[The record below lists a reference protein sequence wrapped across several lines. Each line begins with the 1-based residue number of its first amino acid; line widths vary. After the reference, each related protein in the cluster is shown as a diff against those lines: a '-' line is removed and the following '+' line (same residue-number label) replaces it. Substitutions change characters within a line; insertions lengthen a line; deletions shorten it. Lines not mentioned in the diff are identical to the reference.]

1 MATAQA
7 SVRRRAAWAVLTPV
21 IDEDAVIE
29 SLWVQHDSMRGESV
43 SDIIAFID
51 TVAARH
57 LLDAATRK
65 RLYAAYFEALRWPE
79 EQLPIDPW
87 PLMLLTRPAA
97 ASPPSAPLYTPPA
110 WSAGQ
115 TAAPVAATAAPV
127 APGAPATPV
136 SGVPVSSALTPAVAV
151 AAARSASPPAPSSPA
166 TGAGW
171 AAPAPSAPAPL
182 EPVPSSPSPAAA
194 PSAIPAHQAVF
205 ATLMG
210 SVMAG
215 VRQFHPD
222 ALADL
227 LADGR
232 ARFERLRVPAA
243 LRQGGR
249 TALSAEDASAW
260 VLEGSVEQLSSLV
273 HEMYVALCEAL
284 GPVDADQILMQA
296 VRQAE
301 QRPEA
306 RQVPPS
312 RFL

>member
-97 ASPPSAPLYTPPA
+97 ASPPSAPLYAPPA
-110 WSAGQ
+110 WSAGR
-115 TAAPVAATAAPV
+115 TAAPMAAPV
-127 APGAPATPV
+127 APATPV
-136 SGVPVSSALTPAVAV
+136 SGVPMSAALAPAAAM

-171 AAPAPSAPAPL
+171 TAPAPSAPAPL
-182 EPVPSSPSPAAA
+182 ETVPSSPSSAAA
-194 PSAIPAHQAVF
+194 PSAISAHQAVF

-243 LRQGGR
+243 LRQGAR
-249 TALSAEDASAW
+249 KALSAEDASTW

-273 HEMYVALCEAL
+273 HELYVALCEAL